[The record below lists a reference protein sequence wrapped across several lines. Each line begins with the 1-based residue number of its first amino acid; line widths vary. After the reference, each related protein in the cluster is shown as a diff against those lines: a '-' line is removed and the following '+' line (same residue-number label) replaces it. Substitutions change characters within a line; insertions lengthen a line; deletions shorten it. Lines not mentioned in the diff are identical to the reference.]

1 MAKDAVV
8 DSSFTAVDQT
18 NDCISNST
26 SYSLDTITPG
36 LGKYGCN
43 IGSVASAK
51 FGRWYPSHYSFAGT
65 LTPGCAAGLF
75 TYMGQD
81 ALGVDLTVRA
91 HASTGLPAAVTDP
104 VVSRYNYAA
113 TGGYPSLAGVTFA
126 GDNGGSTVAASRL
139 TSPAFPSMPITNLW
153 SAGQL
158 RVNDTYVFSKLT
170 TPDGPYDVYKMLAS
184 VADPDNASPTLVG
197 AGTNKTGIRFG
208 RLRLIS
214 GQGSDVAPFIMKTE
228 AQYWDGAYWR
238 TNILDSCTS
247 YVTANAACS
256 GLTSVSAVTGI
267 SKGYGSLT
275 LAAPSGAGTA
285 RICLDMISSAD
296 GCTGAISAA
305 SLDYLRGNW
314 GAPSYDRD
322 PFGNIEFGRANSNTR
337 GNWGFIYRRENF

>member
-1 MAKDAVV
+1 
-8 DSSFTAVDQT
+8 
-18 NDCISNST
+18 
-26 SYSLDTITPG
+26 
-36 LGKYGCN
+36 
-43 IGSVASAK
+43 
-51 FGRWYPSHYSFAGT
+51 
-65 LTPGCAAGLF
+65 
-75 TYMGQD
+75 MGQD

-113 TGGYPSLAGVTFA
+113 TGGYPSLAEVTFA

-158 RVNDTYVFSKLT
+158 RVNDTYAFSKLT

-296 GCTGAISAA
+296 GCSGATSAA

-314 GAPSYDRD
+314 GAPTYDRD

>member
-1 MAKDAVV
+1 M
-8 DSSFTAVDQT
+8 
-18 NDCISNST
+18 
-26 SYSLDTITPG
+26 
-36 LGKYGCN
+36 
-43 IGSVASAK
+43 
-51 FGRWYPSHYSFAGT
+51 
-65 LTPGCAAGLF
+65 
-75 TYMGQD
+75 
-81 ALGVDLTVRA
+81 
-91 HASTGLPAAVTDP
+91 
-104 VVSRYNYAA
+104 
-113 TGGYPSLAGVTFA
+113 TFA

-197 AGTNKTGIRFG
+197 AGTNETGIRFG

-247 YVTANAACS
+247 YVKENVVCTGPVS
-256 GLTSVSAVTGI
+256 TSVSSTMGI
-267 SKGYGSLT
+267 NKGYGSIT
-275 LAAPSGAGTA
+275 LAKPDPAGAGIE
-285 RICLDMISSAD
+285 RICLDMASTAN
-296 GCTGAISAA
+296 GCSGATSAA
-305 SLDYLRGNW
+305 SLDYLLGNW
-314 GAPSYDRD
+314 GAPTYDRD